1 MNSILTNILL
11 VSLLPLV
18 SKESLIEKGYMKG
31 VDRDAHFV
39 PIEDSAFYLQTMV
52 HEDNNAATA
61 TLKTERVG
69 LERSKDLMKRVGR
82 GFIKYRE
89 KLLAEADADDET
101 AATKWDQ
108 SYWSAVED
116 YKKKELTNEVDIQF
130 MDMVLAA
137 AGEVVWTGEASK
149 TSLIGDVII
158 EAEGPLHMH
167 YTSVPGVGYGNTA
180 AKYAAP
186 LVANKVLL
194 NSKVTEIDYS
204 NSNSAMI
211 SFTTNG
217 EEENKVIAK
226 TVLVTVSLG
235 VLKAGNIKFTPS
247 LPEWKQKVID
257 GMGFG
262 TMNKC
267 VLTWNDPNAVV
278 WPDNEWIELMTPK
291 GDDSGNWTTFF
302 NPTEYKGIPI
312 LVGFVGGKNARHME
326 SQSDE
331 EVLGDVMK
339 NLKAMFPTITP
350 PDRHVITRWGKEEN
364 VLGTYSYKA
373 VGRDYSADSRQLKKT
388 VNNVWFAGE
397 ATSSWYG
404 TTVGAWRSGEA
415 AAVGM
420 LKALNVM
427 SYSYVDVFWSLWRK
441 YR

>member
-1 MNSILTNILL
+1 
-11 VSLLPLV
+11 
-18 SKESLIEKGYMKG
+18 MKG
-31 VDRDAHFV
+31 VDRDTYFV

-52 HEDNNAATA
+52 HEDNDAATA

-69 LERSKDLMKRVGR
+69 LEKSKDLIERVGR
-82 GFIKYRE
+82 GFIRYRK
-89 KLLAEADADDET
+89 KLLAAADADDET
-101 AATKWDQ
+101 SATEWDQ

-116 YKKKELTNEVDIQF
+116 YKTKELTDEVDIQF

-137 AGEVVWTGEASK
+137 AGEVFWTGEASK
-149 TSLIGDVII
+149 TSLVGDEII
-158 EAEGPLHMH
+158 EGEGTSHEH
-167 YTSVPGVGYGNTA
+167 YTAVPGVGYGNTA

-186 LVANKVLL
+186 LVASKVLL

-247 LPEWKQKVID
+247 LPKKKQEVID

-278 WPDNEWIELMTPK
+278 WPDNEWIELIKPK
-291 GDDSGNWTTFF
+291 GEDSGNWTTFF
-302 NPTEYKGIPI
+302 NPSEYKGIPI
-312 LVGFVGGKNARHME
+312 LVGFVGGKNARDME

-331 EVLGDVMK
+331 EVLDDVMT
-339 NLKAMFPTITP
+339 NLKSMFPSITS

-373 VGRDYSADSRQLKKT
+373 VGRDYSSDRRQLKKA

-397 ATSSWYG
+397 ATSDWYG
-404 TTVGAWRSGEA
+404 TTVGAWLSGEA
-415 AAVGM
+415 AAVEM
-420 LKALNVM
+420 LQAL
-427 SYSYVDVFWSLWRK
+427 
-441 YR
+441 